1 MCCNDKKKPHRANMK
16 NSHILLVEDDEL
28 TRNLLKAYL
37 EKEAFTVSTASDG
50 HEMIALLDRENFDL
64 VFLDLNLPDEDG
76 LSLARRL
83 RAKSAVPLIVLTSRQ
98 SQQDRIAALEIGAD
112 DYVTKPFDPLELVL
126 RARNLLGRSGGPSD
140 AAASDTRSFAG
151 WTLNLDAR
159 ILINDSGAVVSLT
172 RTEFNL
178 LAAMAAAPRRVL
190 SRDHL
195 LDAIARGSDSPS
207 DRTVDVTVSR
217 LRRKIERDP
226 RSPGIIVTVPGLG
239 YMFSADVS

>member
-1 MCCNDKKKPHRANMK
+1 MN
-16 NSHILLVEDDEL
+16 NSHVLLVEDDEL

-37 EKEAFTVSTASDG
+37 EKESFTVSCAADG
-50 HEMIALLDRENFDL
+50 QQMIALLDRSNFDL

-83 RAKSAVPLIVLTSRQ
+83 RSKSSTPLIVLTSRQ
-98 SQQDRIAALEIGAD
+98 AQQDRIAALEIGAD

-126 RARNLLGRSGGPSD
+126 RARNLMGRSGAPSGSQGD
-140 AAASDTRSFAG
+140 ELRSFAG
-151 WTLNLDAR
+151 WTLNLNAR
-159 ILINDSGAVVSLT
+159 ILTDAAGKPASLT

-178 LAAMAAAPRRVL
+178 LAALAVAPRRVL
-190 SRDHL
+190 SRAHL

-217 LRRKIERDP
+217 LRRKIETDP
-226 RSPGIIVTVPGLG
+226 KSPEIIVTVPGLG
-239 YMFSADVS
+239 YMFSVDVT

>member
-1 MCCNDKKKPHRANMK
+1 MK
-16 NSHILLVEDDEL
+16 NNHILLVEDDEL

-37 EKEAFTVSTASDG
+37 EKESFKVSSASDG
-50 HEMIALLDRENFDL
+50 QEMIALLDREFFDL

-83 RAKSAVPLIVLTSRQ
+83 RSNSGVPLIVLTSRH

-126 RARNLLGRSGGPSD
+126 RARNLLGRSGSPPD
-140 AAASDTRSFAG
+140 AADTALRSFAN
-151 WTLNLDAR
+151 WILDLDAR
-159 ILINDSGAVVSLT
+159 ILTNGSGNTVSLT

-178 LAAMAAAPRRVL
+178 LAAMVAAPRRVL
-190 SRDHL
+190 SRAYL

-217 LRRKIERDP
+217 LRRKIETTP
-226 RSPGIIVTVPGLG
+226 GSPEIIVTVPGLG

>member
-1 MCCNDKKKPHRANMK
+1 MATKTNHV
-16 NSHILLVEDDEL
+16 LLVEDDEL
-28 TRNLLKAYL
+28 TRNLLRAYL
-37 EKEAFTVSTASDG
+37 EKELFSVSSASDG
-50 HEMIALLDRENFDL
+50 QEMIALLDREGFDL

-83 RAKSAVPLIVLTSRQ
+83 RSRSAVPLIVLTSRQ

-126 RARNLLGRSGGPSD
+126 RARNLLGRSGAPTGPD
-140 AAASDTRSFAG
+140 NGTQRSFAG
-151 WTLNLDAR
+151 WTLDLDAR
-159 ILINDSGAVVSLT
+159 VLSNESGKIVSVT

-178 LAAMAAAPRRVL
+178 LAAMVAAPRRVL
-190 SRDHL
+190 SRAQL

-217 LRRKIERDP
+217 LRRKIETDP
-226 RSPGIIVTVPGLG
+226 KSPDIIVTVPGLG
-239 YMFSADVS
+239 YMLSAEVC

>member
-1 MCCNDKKKPHRANMK
+1 VATRSN
-16 NSHILLVEDDEL
+16 HILLVEDDEL

-37 EKEAFTVSTASDG
+37 EKESFSVSSAYDG
-50 HEMIALLDRENFDL
+50 QEMIALLDRETFDL

-83 RAKSAVPLIVLTSRQ
+83 RSRSAVPLIVLTSRQ

-126 RARNLLGRSGGPSD
+126 RARNLLGRSGAPAGNENG
-140 AAASDTRSFAG
+140 TQRSFAG
-151 WTLNLDAR
+151 WTLDLDAR
-159 ILINDSGAVVSLT
+159 VLSDGSGKVVSVT

-178 LAAMAAAPRRVL
+178 LAAMVAAPRRVL
-190 SRDHL
+190 SRAQL
-195 LDAIARGSDSPS
+195 LDAIARGNDSPS

-217 LRRKIERDP
+217 LRRKIEKDP
-226 RSPGIIVTVPGLG
+226 RSPDIIVTVPGLG
-239 YMFSADVS
+239 YMLSAEVG

>member
-1 MCCNDKKKPHRANMK
+1 MATKINNV
-16 NSHILLVEDDEL
+16 LLVEDDEL

-37 EKEAFTVSTASDG
+37 EKESFVVSSASDG
-50 HEMIALLDRENFDL
+50 QEMIALLDRDAFDL

-83 RAKSAVPLIVLTSRQ
+83 RSRSAVPLIVLTSRH

-126 RARNLLGRSGGPSD
+126 RARNLLGRSGAPAGTD
-140 AAASDTRSFAG
+140 NGTQRTFAG
-151 WTLNLDAR
+151 WTLDLDAR
-159 ILINDSGAVVSLT
+159 ILSKESGKIVSVP

-178 LAAMAAAPRRVL
+178 LAAMVAAPRRVL
-190 SRDHL
+190 SRAHL

-217 LRRKIERDP
+217 LRRKIEKDP
-226 RSPGIIVTVPGLG
+226 KAPEIIVTVPGLG
-239 YMFSADVS
+239 YMLSSEVG

>member
-1 MCCNDKKKPHRANMK
+1 MK
-16 NSHILLVEDDEL
+16 NNHILLVEDDEL

-37 EKEAFTVSTASDG
+37 EKESFKVSSASDG
-50 HEMIALLDRENFDL
+50 QEMIALLDREFFDL

-83 RAKSAVPLIVLTSRQ
+83 RSKSGVPLIVLTSRH

-126 RARNLLGRSGGPSD
+126 RARNLLGRSGSPPD
-140 AAASDTRSFAG
+140 AADTALRSFAN
-151 WTLNLDAR
+151 WILDLDAR
-159 ILINDSGAVVSLT
+159 ILTNGSGNTVSLT

-178 LAAMAAAPRRVL
+178 LAAMVAAPRRVL
-190 SRDHL
+190 SRAYL

-217 LRRKIERDP
+217 LRRKIETTP
-226 RSPGIIVTVPGLG
+226 GSPEIIVTVPGLG

>member
-1 MCCNDKKKPHRANMK
+1 VVTKSNHV
-16 NSHILLVEDDEL
+16 LLVEDDEL

-37 EKEAFTVSTASDG
+37 EKESFTVSSAADG
-50 HEMIALLDRENFDL
+50 QEMIALLDREIFDL

-83 RAKSAVPLIVLTSRQ
+83 RAKSGVPLIVLTSRQ

-112 DYVTKPFDPLELVL
+112 DYVTKPFDPQELLL
-126 RARNLLGRSGGPSD
+126 RARNLMGRNNTPMD
-140 AAASDTRSFAG
+140 ANNGTLRHFAG
-151 WTLNLDAR
+151 WALNLDAR
-159 ILINDSGAVVSLT
+159 ILTDDTGGTVSVT

-178 LAAMAAAPRRVL
+178 LAAMVAAPRRVL
-190 SRDHL
+190 SRGHL
-195 LDAIARGSDSPS
+195 LDAISRGTDSPS

-217 LRRKIERDP
+217 LRRKIEKNP
-226 RSPGIIVTVPGLG
+226 KSPEIIVTVPGLG

>member
-1 MCCNDKKKPHRANMK
+1 MK

-50 HEMIALLDRENFDL
+50 QEMIALLDRENFDL

-140 AAASDTRSFAG
+140 AATNDSRSFAG

>member
-1 MCCNDKKKPHRANMK
+1 MK
-16 NSHILLVEDDEL
+16 NYHVLLVEDDEL

-37 EKEAFTVSTASDG
+37 EKESFSISSASDG
-50 HEMIALLDRENFDL
+50 QEMIALLDRDSFDL

-83 RAKSAVPLIVLTSRQ
+83 RSRSPVPLIVLTSRQ
-98 SQQDRIAALEIGAD
+98 SQEDRIAALEIGAD

-126 RARNLLGRSGGPSD
+126 RARNLLGRTGAPSD
-140 AAASDTRSFAG
+140 VAGGEQRAFAG
-151 WTLNLDAR
+151 WVLYLDAR
-159 ILINDSGAVVSLT
+159 TLATETGKTVTLT

-178 LAAMAAAPRRVL
+178 LAAMVAAPRRVL
-190 SRDHL
+190 SRGQL

-217 LRRKIERDP
+217 LRRKIEVDSK
-226 RSPGIIVTVPGLG
+226 SPEIIVTVPGLG
-239 YMFSADVS
+239 YMFAADVS